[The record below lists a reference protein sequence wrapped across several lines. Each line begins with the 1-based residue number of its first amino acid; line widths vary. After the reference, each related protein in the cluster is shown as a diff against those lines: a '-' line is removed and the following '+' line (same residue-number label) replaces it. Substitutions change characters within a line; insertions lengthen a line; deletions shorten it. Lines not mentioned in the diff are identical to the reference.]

1 MNSWKIILATVVIFG
16 AGVVTG
22 GLLVNYVQHGHP
34 GWRHADAALH
44 NRPGARELP
53 IPRAQLLNQEFVEKL
68 DVTLHLTPEQRRK
81 IEKIIAQGQE
91 RNHDLWRLVT
101 PQFRA
106 VMQDVHQRIRAVL
119 TPEQQKQFQ
128 ELVRQFASHPSPRR
142 QEPPASPP
150 RTNTVHSPGPAG
162 ATGP

>member
-22 GLLVNYVQHGHP
+22 GLLVNCVQREHL
-34 GWRHADAALH
+34 GWRHAAAARH
-44 NRPGARELP
+44 NRSGARELP
-53 IPRAQLLNQEFVEKL
+53 MPRAQLLNREFVEKL
-68 DVTLHLTPEQRRK
+68 DATLHLTPEQRRK
-81 IEKIIAQGQE
+81 IEKIIADGQK
-91 RNHDLWRLVT
+91 RNHDLWRLVA

-128 ELVRQFASHPSPRR
+128 ELVRQFASHPSSRR
-142 QEPPASPP
+142 REPPASPP
-150 RTNTVHSPGPAG
+150 RTNNVHSSEPAG
-162 ATGP
+162 GAGP